1 MPNTLDTNSTQD
13 VAAMPKLD
21 TVLFHFFEK
30 IADIVLDARLPSP
43 TSLEESDLELANEL
57 LYSLD
62 DGSREKQAQEE
73 RSNAN
78 SWFDVQVPRAEYFA
92 EELQL
97 WRHLSA
103 LRDEQLSQFEQQ
115 PVQLP
120 EMVLDI
126 LLDTSESSEQ
136 GGQNGVQHVLIRT
149 LSDGR
154 RTLIASNR
162 TRGGVEDI
170 DPSPPRK
177 PFMLERWKISL
188 DPAHSPS
195 TTTDLAETFQKLS
208 GCARS
213 ARHLASRLPSSIL
226 QRRIAT
232 QKSITGTA
240 PKLRL
245 GAQISAEEPSTD
257 GARIAGAPDLSFT
270 VPELEVD
277 LEEFLHAQVRL
288 AVPGKAESKGQDVS
302 RRQSQKHSLESAIGV
317 HELPSVSTDLG

>member
-13 VAAMPKLD
+13 VAAMSKLD

-62 DGSREKQAQEE
+62 D
-73 RSNAN
+73 
-78 SWFDVQVPRAEYFA
+78 SWFDVTVPRAEYFA

-103 LRDEQLSQFEQQ
+103 LRDEQLQLQQQ

-136 GGQNGVQHVLIRT
+136 DGQNTVQHLLVRT

-154 RTLIASNR
+154 RTLIGSNPA
-162 TRGGVEDI
+162 RGGDGEI

-177 PFMLERWKISL
+177 PIMLERWKISL
-188 DPAHSPS
+188 DPAHASS
-195 TTTDLAETFQKLS
+195 TTADLSETFQKLC
-208 GCARS
+208 GCAKS
-213 ARHLASRLPSSIL
+213 ARHLAARLPSSVL

-232 QKSITGTA
+232 HKSPTGTG
-240 PKLRL
+240 PQLRL
-245 GAQISAEEPSTD
+245 GAQISAEEPSGVD
-257 GARIAGAPDLSFT
+257 ARVTGMPNLNFT
-270 VPELEVD
+270 LPELEVD
-277 LEEFLHAQVRL
+277 LEEFIHAQVRL
-288 AVPGKAESKGQDVS
+288 AVSGKAESKGQDLS
-302 RRQSQKHSLESAIGV
+302 RRQHTGKRSEGSAIGV
-317 HELPSVSTDLG
+317 HELRSVATGLG